1 MRTTVSIPDP
11 LLENAKQLAAQR
23 GTTLS
28 DVVGDALRMLL
39 SSAHSG
45 PAKPF
50 RLITVQ
56 GGPTDPTLDLDRT
69 SALIALDDEE
79 SYSRSRG

>member
-39 SSAHSG
+39 S
-45 PAKPF
+45 KPEEPQGQAI
-50 RLITVQ
+50 RL
-56 GGPTDPTLDLDRT
+56 PTFEGRLVDPNLDLNRT
-69 SALIALDDEE
+69 SDLLARDDEE
-79 SYSRSRG
+79 FYSRRRG